1 MQNTVKFYEI
11 IISRIHTLF
20 PATSSAKFIFRPQFC
35 NMKKETGLCRASI
48 PMYYYNQRQGKCLQ
62 FIYGGCG
69 GNLNR
74 FKTIEGCKNTCKG
87 NVNTWILR
95 QVFHGALLNDI
106 LFNLYLVKKC
116 NRACTFIYMPVC
128 GSDWKT
134 YASECV
140 LEVADCKS
148 DGSIKKI
155 HDGECSKSKLFTN

>member
-95 QVFHGALLNDI
+95 
-106 LFNLYLVKKC
+106 
-116 NRACTFIYMPVC
+116 
-128 GSDWKT
+128 
-134 YASECV
+134 
-140 LEVADCKS
+140 
-148 DGSIKKI
+148 
-155 HDGECSKSKLFTN
+155 